1 MKTGEGIMGEKRGA
15 ALLLVL
21 GSLVLLGV
29 LLLAFLGGVKGNMK
43 TSKIY
48 ADGSSVRTLAESSV
62 NLVMAQISQATAE
75 PDQTWAS
82 QPGMIRVYSTGG
94 TSATACYKLYS
105 WDTLKTPGD
114 FNPAANG
121 VPTSWHD
128 QKALFVDL
136 NAPITT
142 GTVRHWPI
150 LNPPMTTA
158 ISSTITGTMQVEG
171 FEVKSDAPM
180 DRDDPN
186 YNPVPMPVKW
196 LYVLQDGQIV
206 TPTTASS
213 GSVTF
218 SSSDVTP
225 SNPIVG
231 RIAFWTDDETCKVN
245 INTAS
250 EGSFW
255 STPLAEDGYSWYM
268 LAKRQPTQREY
279 QRYPGHPA
287 TVSLSTVFGSVLPLT
302 MPTTSGYGSQ
312 ATFNAIMPKYEQYEP
327 YYWLSPKL
335 NEPGSTGSKAGT
347 IQATG
352 TITVRDDRLY
362 ASTEELQFLSNIDP
376 GMSSAPAY
384 SGSRA
389 YSITTGT
396 AIIDEEVLQK
406 AKFFITAHNRSPDVN
421 MFNKPRIITWPVNTG
436 TDKRTLFDR
445 TIAFCGTV
453 SGTGYYFQRERSDSA
468 TNDLTAISRNQEL
481 LAYLHDL
488 TGRSVPGFGSGNFQ
502 TKFGTDNDQIL
513 TEIFDYIR
521 CLNLR
526 DHSEDT
532 STVGNQDSK
541 YEFAKQTSWAASM
554 PRGKSAG
561 AGQVVPIY
569 NASNDTRGFGRFP
582 AIQEI
587 ALMFISSAWNNG
599 RAEMVLDDSH
609 KWTGMLKFGAHDVLT
624 INRNDNG
631 TIKSVT
637 HTDFSYVNDDV
648 NYNSANLAM
657 QYAGGPAYSSFSN
670 ANITSGTNFYSESRN
685 TLGYDPTIPNQNIAV
700 QAGVFFSFF
709 DPSNGFPGI
718 TGSYRVKVS
727 GLSSLRLNGQ
737 QLFLD
742 DTLTS
747 IPPSHGGGQYT
758 YTAGGNLGFRSFM
771 AGYKADKGN
780 PNGWYPFLGKEVY
793 VPYTP
798 PTTVSPLQF
807 NGGELTLEIQ
817 VPSSSASSYSG
828 AYEVV
833 QTIVIK
839 FDNINAIPIP
849 TYPPRASNNVSRGQ
863 WGTRIDI
870 GTDEWSADARFVCDK
885 DVVRSVRAMPGD
897 MRIIAGRKNITVGDN
912 LYGSFPEYS
921 SATDHFAHSLME
933 AGGFPFYGAILGQ
946 LVKGLNYGDASIY
959 DKRHVLKNDDDLIY
973 MVNAGG
979 VANAGSS
986 NTTTTTQTGAYLKY
1000 NGAEYLGD
1008 WDNGVGYFPDGPYI
1022 NKADEGVLNKAD
1034 LTGGK
1039 TPYFVELYNLDQL
1052 VTPSFFSPNKMMPSP
1067 VMFGSLSTGVK
1078 RNLPWQTLLFCPNPA
1093 AGDNHPGFDSPPDWL
1108 LLDLFQ
1114 MPVVEPYPISEP
1126 LSTDG
1131 RINMNYQIMPF
1142 TYIERSTGVRAVL
1155 KQQRIFAVPDSVAG
1169 KYKYRYG
1176 SQIGENNNQP
1186 VYGLNSWPQI
1196 DVDNTLGGFEERFDR
1211 GDIFRSASEIC
1222 SLFLYPKFKTADSAP
1237 DVPASYNTDAI
1248 KRWWQGT
1255 EGVADGH
1262 KVTGDNGRE
1271 RPYALIYPLLTT
1283 KSNTYM
1289 VHMWVQKL
1297 QKTPTTAANVW
1308 VENQDKVLSE
1318 YRGSSVI
1325 ERYVDPNDSR
1335 LEGVDFATQ
1344 RSATLN
1350 NYYKFR
1356 VLQSSQFAP

>member
-1 MKTGEGIMGEKRGA
+1 MKIYQGIMGEKRGA

-94 TSATACYKLYS
+94 TAAAECYKLYS
-105 WDTLKTPGD
+105 WDTLKSTGD
-114 FNPAANG
+114 FDSADNG
-121 VPTSWHD
+121 VPVNWHE

-136 NAPITT
+136 NAPIST

-150 LNPPMTTA
+150 LNPPMTAA
-158 ISSTITGTMQVEG
+158 ISSSITGTMQVEG
-171 FEVKSDAPM
+171 FEVKSDAPVESPQ
-180 DRDDPN
+180 DNPN

-206 TPTTASS
+206 TPTTSNS

-312 ATFNAIMPKYEQYEP
+312 ASFNAIMPNYGQYEP

-335 NEPGSTGSKAGT
+335 NRPNSTGSKAGT

-362 ASTEELQFLSNIDP
+362 ASTEELQFLSNIEP

-389 YSITTGT
+389 YSIPTGT
-396 AIIDEEVLQK
+396 AIDETVLQK

-445 TIAFCGTV
+445 VLAFCGMING
-453 SGTGYYFQRERSDSA
+453 SPYYFQRERADSQ
-468 TNDLTAISRNQEL
+468 TNDLNNINRNVEL
-481 LAYLHDL
+481 LNYLHNL
-488 TGRSVPGFGSGNFQ
+488 TGFSYPGFKSGNFQ
-502 TKFGTDNDQIL
+502 TKYGTDNDQIL

-521 CLNLR
+521 STNLR
-526 DHSEDT
+526 DHSET
-532 STVGNQDSK
+532 STNDMSF
-541 YEFAKQTSWAASM
+541 EFAKQANWAASK
-554 PRGKSAG
+554 PRGGRAG

-569 NASNDTRGFGRFP
+569 RADNDTRGFGRFP
-582 AIQEI
+582 T
-587 ALMFISSAWNNG
+587 ISEFSLAF
-599 RAEMVLDDSH
+599 VC
-609 KWTGMLKFGAHDVLT
+609 TGWRST
-624 INRNDNG
+624 G
-631 TIKSVT
+631 TTSGG
-637 HTDFSYVNDDV
+637 HEDDV
-648 NYNSANLAM
+648 NYFENNKDV
-657 QYAGGPAYSSFSN
+657 QY
-670 ANITSGTNFYSESRN
+670 TNHKDRGF
-685 TLGYDPTIPNQNIAV
+685 DPDLPQNHLSVTTALLLN
-700 QAGVFFSFF
+700 FF
-709 DPSNGFPGI
+709 DPSCGYPQI
-718 TGSYRVKVS
+718 YPALRVRVS
-727 GLSSLRLNGQ
+727 GLSNLKLNNQ
-737 QLFLD
+737 PLFASD
-742 DTLTS
+742 STITCPYS
-747 IPPSHGGGQYT
+747 GAGSQYT
-758 YTAGGNLGFRSFM
+758 YTAGGNLGFKDF
-771 AGYKADKGN
+771 ATGYKLDTNN
-780 PNGWYPFLGKEVY
+780 PNGWNPLVGQEVNCPYSPPRNEPPALVPFTGGTLRVEIL
-793 VPYTP
+793 VPN
-798 PTTVSPLQF
+798 F
-807 NGGELTLEIQ
+807 DGAWN
-817 VPSSSASSYSG
+817 SSN
-828 AYEVV
+828 YEVV
-833 QTIVIK
+833 QTIEVK
-839 FDNINAIPIP
+839 FEDIADFPLP
-849 TYPPRASNNVSRGQ
+849 TFPPSAVGIGRDRF
-863 WGTRIDI
+863 DI
-870 GTDEWSADARFVCDK
+870 RFELAQNEWHPGAMFFSTK

-897 MRIIAGRKNITVGDN
+897 MRIIAGKKNVGVDDN
-912 LYGSFPEYS
+912 LYGMFAEYS
-921 SATDHFAHSLME
+921 GTDRFSHSLQE
-933 AGGFPFYGAILGQ
+933 AGNFFYYGVTLAQ
-946 LVKGLNYGDASIY
+946 LVRGLNFGDLNVY
-959 DKRHVLKNDDDLIY
+959 DKRHVFLNDGSLGY
-973 MVNAGG
+973 TYNVGG
-979 VANAGSS
+979 MGNAGSDS
-986 NTTTTTQTGAYLKY
+986 IMPSQTGAYLK
-1000 NGAEYLGD
+1000 NGSAEYPGD
-1008 WDNGVGYFPDGPYI
+1008 WDNGTGYLPDGAYI
-1022 NKADEGVLNKAD
+1022 NKADEGVLNQND
-1034 LTGGK
+1034 LSGDI
-1039 TPYFVELYNLDQL
+1039 TPYFMDLWDMKNV
-1052 VTPSFFSPNKMMPSP
+1052 VSPTFFSPNRMMPSP

-1093 AGDNHPGFDSPPDWL
+1093 AGDHHPGFGSPPDYL
-1108 LLDLFQ
+1108 LLDLFH

-1131 RINMNYQIMPF
+1131 RINMNYQIVPF
-1142 TYIERSTGVRAVL
+1142 TYIERSTGIRAVL
-1155 KQQRIFAVPDSVAG
+1155 KQQRMFTIPDSVAN
-1169 KYKYRYG
+1169 KYKNRYAAG
-1176 SQIGENNNQP
+1176 IGDSNQP
-1186 VYGLNSWPQI
+1186 WYSINCWPLI
-1196 DVDNTLGGFEERFDR
+1196 DMDKTLGGFEERFDNN
-1211 GDIFRSASEIC
+1211 GIFRSAAEIC
-1222 SLFLYPKFKTADSAP
+1222 SLFLYPKFKAANSAP
-1237 DVPASYNTDAI
+1237 DVPASYNTEAI
-1248 KRWWQGT
+1248 KSWWQGT
-1255 EGVADGH
+1255 EGIADGH

-1297 QKTPTTAANVW
+1297 QKTPMTAVNVW

-1325 ERYVDPNDSR
+1325 ERYIDPNDDR
-1335 LEGVDFATQ
+1335 IPDFARQ
-1344 RSATLN
+1344 ENYSKTLN
-1350 NYYKFR
+1350 DYYKFR
-1356 VLQSSQFAP
+1356 VLQNSQFAP